1 MKKYMLE
8 ALNEAKKAAEIGEV
22 PIGAVIVKDDKII
35 GRGHNLTETLKDPT
49 KHAEMVAIDEALK
62 NTDGF
67 RLTDCQMYVTLEP
80 CSMCAGAI
88 VLTRIN
94 KLYIGAMDP
103 KSGACGSVLNILQ
116 QEKLNHFVEIECGV
130 NEEQCSTILKEF
142 FRKLRLAK

>member
-1 MKKYMLE
+1 MLE

-130 NEEQCSTILKEF
+130 NEEQCSAILKEF

>member
-130 NEEQCSTILKEF
+130 NEEQCSAILKEF

>member
-1 MKKYMLE
+1 MLE
-8 ALNEAKKAAEIGEV
+8 ALKEAKKADQVGEV

-49 KHAEMVAIDEALK
+49 KHAEMVAIEQALK

-67 RLTDCQMYVTLEP
+67 RLKDCQMYVTLEP

-103 KSGACGSVLNILQ
+103 KSGACGSVLNVLQ
-116 QEKLNHFVEIECGV
+116 QEKLNHYVEIESKV
-130 NEEQCSTILKEF
+130 YEEQCSAILKEF
-142 FRKLRLAK
+142 FHKLRLAK